1 MAILGIRG
9 TGNWGTDERP
19 KNFRE
24 TILRRTPNGSAP
36 LTALLSKLKS
46 QPVDDPEFSW
56 WEELQSIVR
65 VRVDGTGAS
74 AASTTIGV
82 TADGFTLVPGDL
94 VMVEKADQVTYD
106 NEMIE
111 VSSVASDTSVVFKRG
126 AAGTTAPVAGAAA
139 GASPSAAT
147 RAASGRQVPLLA
159 CFVDSGG
166 HHTQHVYTYARAH
179 QHAHVHAI
187 KGASIAGKAIL
198 GKPTDQDV
206 NHRGQ
211 RVKRGVKLW
220 PIGTDTAKGVIYGR
234 LRLAEPG
241 PGYVTI
247 SRRMDGDVFDQITS
261 ERLVTRYVKEIG
273 RASCRERV
281 SSPV

>member
-74 AASTTIGV
+74 AVSTTIGV

-126 AAGTTAPVAGAAA
+126 AAPFEVEAGTE
-139 GASPSAAT
+139 
-147 RAASGRQVPLLA
+147 LE
-159 CFVDSGG
+159 
-166 HHTQHVYTYARAH
+166 
-179 QHAHVHAI
+179 
-187 KGASIAGKAIL
+187 AIL
-198 GKPTDQDV
+198 
-206 NHRGQ
+206 R
-211 RVKRGVKLW
+211 
-220 PIGTDTAKGVIYGR
+220 
-234 LRLAEPG
+234 
-241 PGYVTI
+241 
-247 SRRMDGDVFDQITS
+247 
-261 ERLVTRYVKEIG
+261 
-273 RASCRERV
+273 
-281 SSPV
+281 